1 MEELYRSISLDKLIS
16 KDWLNELDWDIYR
29 LYKNYLGS
37 MYNKSINDFDIQ
49 RVGVSKYFNYI
60 TIDYV
65 YVNKYH
71 KTAGLRKPIDCFFFQ
86 VVYNIDENKLCY
98 HISDKCETYTDKNYK
113 WTSHILLDKVELTLA
128 TSTALKSSGI
138 YTLFEL
144 DELYKN
150 NQLED
155 IPGIGESK
163 LAELISLVEQ
173 YEKNVIPY
181 KKEFKDDRKI
191 DEIGLSNRTVHCLKQ
206 VGINSLSELQSYPL
220 DYIEQIRNFGPISF
234 NELVNKLKSLDI
246 TLNNSNESKF
256 KIDYEN
262 IKQGLPCKY
271 VPNILDDKYY
281 NVYVKYGRLYI
292 NDVYVDTE
300 QIGLLCN
307 CLRYTSTNTYNQ
319 RLIRTAIR
327 DLRVS
332 LLHEIYPE
340 FTQCDV
346 KEYCKVN
353 KSRTISDFSDR
364 LFTTLIRLY
373 KLHLLYKHY
382 ICVEGYEYLR
392 ELSKLFIV
400 NSQINESK
408 KIFIGDISKFTHD
421 ERMNLLESCEKAIFG
436 TMLTLD
442 NVVDNLMV
450 VNPAQGSL
458 IKSYWLEGKLNALG
472 KGEDNI

>member
-1 MEELYRSISLDKLIS
+1 MEELNLTISLDKLIS

-37 MYNKSINDFDIQ
+37 MFNKPINDFDIQ

-113 WTSHILLDKVELTLA
+113 WTSHILLDKVELTPA

-155 IPGIGESK
+155 IPGIGKGK
-163 LAELISLVEQ
+163 LPELVTIIKQ
-173 YEKNVIPY
+173 YENNVISY
-181 KKEFKDDRKI
+181 KQNCVNDCKI
-191 DEIGLSNRTVHCLKQ
+191 SELGLSTRTVNCLRRS
-206 VGINSLSELQSYPL
+206 GIESLSELQTHSL
-220 DYIEQIRNFGPISF
+220 DDIKQINNLGTKSF
-234 NELVNKLKSLDI
+234 DELASKLELLDI
-246 TLNNSNESKF
+246 TLDCSNISKF
-256 KIDYEN
+256 KSDYEN
-262 IKQGLPCKY
+262 IEQGLACRY
-271 VPNILDDKYY
+271 VPNILQDEFYSIHAID
-281 NVYVKYGRLYI
+281 GRLYI
-292 NDVYVDTE
+292 NDVYIDTE

-307 CLRYTSTNTYNQ
+307 CLRYVSNDIYNLK
-319 RLIRTAIR
+319 LIRTAIR
-327 DLRVS
+327 DLRVG

-340 FTQCDV
+340 FTQYDI
-346 KEYCKVN
+346 KQYCKLHRNRV
-353 KSRTISDFSDR
+353 ISDFSNR
-364 LFTTLIRLY
+364 LFTALIRLY
-373 KLHLLYKHY
+373 KLYLLYKHY
-382 ICVEGYEYLR
+382 ICLEGYEYLS
-392 ELSKLFIV
+392 ELSKLFIT
-400 NSQINESK
+400 SPQINESK
-408 KIFIGDISKFTHD
+408 KIFIGDISKFTQD
-421 ERMNLLESCEKAIFG
+421 ERMDLLKSCEKTIFG

-442 NVVDNLMV
+442 NVIDNLMI
-450 VNPAQGSL
+450 VNPNQGSL
-458 IKSYWLEGKLNALG
+458 IKSYLLDGKLKALG
-472 KGEDNI
+472 RCEDNI